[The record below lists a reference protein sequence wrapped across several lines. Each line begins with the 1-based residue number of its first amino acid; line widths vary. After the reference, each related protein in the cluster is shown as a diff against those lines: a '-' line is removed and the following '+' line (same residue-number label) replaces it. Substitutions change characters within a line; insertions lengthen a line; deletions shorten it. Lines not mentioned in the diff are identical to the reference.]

1 VAIDQAPDL
10 AQGTVPVVALEL
22 ATVPAEEVQALPI
35 DRAAVPV
42 LLIALAE
49 AQEPETV
56 QAPVER
62 EHVPVAV
69 RLKTKSAIAAHPRGL
84 RPLLAAEE
92 DLAAAVEIMPEPAA
106 TEAAVAWAAAVTA
119 VAVAPE

>member
-1 VAIDQAPDL
+1 VAIELAPEL
-10 AQGTVPVVALEL
+10 AQRTVPVVALEL
-22 ATVPAEEVQALPI
+22 AAVPAEVQALAI
-35 DRAAVPV
+35 DQAAVPV

-62 EHVPVAV
+62 EHIPVAV
-69 RLKTKSAIAAHPRGL
+69 RLKTKSAIATHPRGL

-92 DLAAAVEIMPEPAA
+92 DLAAAAEIMPEPAA